1 MIYLPE
7 CRIYRCVSIFSAW
20 DEESCS
26 NDVENFVFAHF
37 KNKIIKSEL
46 MHIFKADFE
55 ALTQL
60 HFGSQDKWEHDIET
74 LVNVGFQ
81 AVFDN
86 IKPNE
91 VCDFLKVAKDKY
103 EL

>member
-1 MIYLPE
+1 MRNPAE
-7 CRIYRCVSIFSAW
+7 
-20 DEESCS
+20 
-26 NDVENFVFAHF
+26 
-37 KNKIIKSEL
+37 
-46 MHIFKADFE
+46 FKADFE

>member
-1 MIYLPE
+1 
-7 CRIYRCVSIFSAW
+7 
-20 DEESCS
+20 
-26 NDVENFVFAHF
+26 
-37 KNKIIKSEL
+37 

-55 ALTQL
+55 VLTQL
-60 HFGSQDKWEHDIET
+60 QIESQDKWEHDIET
-74 LVNVGFQ
+74 MVNVGFQ

-86 IKPNE
+86 IKPKE